1 MENTDI
7 LELEKCSDEYLLTLY
22 DIVNK
27 HLDYLNGSM
36 IEIEEDTIEEE
47 KESE

>member
-1 MENTDI
+1 MDNT

-27 HLDYLNGSM
+27 HLKYLSESI
-36 IEIEEDTIEEE
+36 IELEDEEEVSEE

>member
-1 MENTDI
+1 MDNT
-7 LELEKCSDEYLLTLY
+7 LELEKCSDEYLITLY

-27 HLDYLNGSM
+27 HLKYLGESI
-36 IEIEEDTIEEE
+36 IEFEDEEEVSEE

>member
-1 MENTDI
+1 MDNT

-22 DIVNK
+22 DIINK
-27 HLDYLNGSM
+27 HLKYLNDSI
-36 IEIEEDTIEEE
+36 IEIADEEEVEEE